1 MIDRTPT
8 RPSADAIRRV
18 ARQLLA
24 SGDVGDESLRRSS
37 IVAPAIPVLVK
48 GGELHSWF
56 VPVTVRDRL
65 VAFFQFLPDGT
76 FMRFSS
82 FQRRPGES
90 DGCPAAADWLDR
102 ERMQTRVAGQRRTD
116 ETIGEPFLTFDVT
129 PDRLVWAVPL
139 SRASGEVRL
148 VYLAGDAMYTP
159 TSSGG
164 LG

>member
-8 RPSADAIRRV
+8 KRSADAIGR
-18 ARQLLA
+18 AALQLLV

-37 IVAPAIPVLVK
+37 IVAPAVPVLVP
-48 GGELHSWF
+48 GAGLHSWF
-56 VPVTVRDRL
+56 VPVTLGDRL

-76 FMRFSS
+76 LMRFSS
-82 FQRRPGES
+82 FPRRSGES
-90 DGCPAAADWLDR
+90 GGCPAAADWLDR
-102 ERMQTRVAGQRRTD
+102 ERMQTRAAGQRQTG

-148 VYLAGDAMYTP
+148 IYFAGDAVY
-159 TSSGG
+159 TSSPAGG